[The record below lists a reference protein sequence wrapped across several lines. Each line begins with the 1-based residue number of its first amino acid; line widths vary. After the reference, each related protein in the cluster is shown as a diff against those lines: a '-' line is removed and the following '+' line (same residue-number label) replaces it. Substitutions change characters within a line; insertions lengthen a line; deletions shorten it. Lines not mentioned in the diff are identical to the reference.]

1 MHRILFL
8 WVLFIT
14 FTVVTANHVFAE
26 DANFSER
33 FAKGNTTFGGEL
45 GFGHTFNLPPGK
57 ERTDLSFAFI
67 FPNWQKN
74 LSGIISPDSP
84 WQGAL
89 YWHVEAGLAQLTHRD
104 HEYLIGFSPV
114 MVNYKFLNSQRKWA
128 PNILAGAGFS
138 MQNWDDTPAEYE
150 LGSEFQFLLHAGVGV
165 EVFRESGAYSLNY
178 RLFHVSNA
186 GMRKPNIGLN
196 AHVFSLGLRF

>member
-1 MHRILFL
+1 MRRILFF
-8 WVLFIT
+8 WIV
-14 FTVVTANHVFAE
+14 TVVIANPVFVGAQ
-26 DANFSER
+26 NFSDR
-33 FAKGNTTFGGEL
+33 FAKGNTSFGGEL

-57 ERTDLSFAFI
+57 DRTDLSFAFI

-74 LSGIISPDSP
+74 LTGIIAPNSFF
-84 WQGAL
+84 QGAL

-128 PNILAGAGFS
+128 PNILVGAGFA
-138 MQNWDDTPAEYE
+138 MQDWDDTPAEYE
-150 LGSEFQFLLHAGVGV
+150 LGSEFQFLLHGGVGV
-165 EVFRESGAYSLNY
+165 ELFRESGTYSLNY

-186 GMRKPNIGLN
+186 GIEKPNIGLN
-196 AHVFSLGLRF
+196 SHVFSLGFRF

>member
-1 MHRILFL
+1 MRRILFI
-8 WVLFIT
+8 WIV
-14 FTVVTANHVFAE
+14 TVVIANPVFVGAQ
-26 DANFSER
+26 NFSDR
-33 FAKGNTTFGGEL
+33 FAKGDTSFGGEL

-57 ERTDLSFAFI
+57 DRTDLSFAFI

-74 LSGIISPDSP
+74 LTGIIAPDSY

-89 YWHVEAGLAQLTHRD
+89 YWHVEAGLAALTHRD

-138 MQNWDDTPAEYE
+138 MQDWRKHAERE
-150 LGSEFQFLLHAGVGV
+150 LGSDFQFLLHAGAGL
-165 EVFRESGAYSLNY
+165 EIFRETGTYSFNY

-186 GMRKPNIGLN
+186 GMEKPNIGLN
-196 AHVFSLGLRF
+196 SHVFSLGFRF

>member
-1 MHRILFL
+1 MRRILFI
-8 WVLFIT
+8 WIV
-14 FTVVTANHVFAE
+14 TVVIASPVFVGAQ
-26 DANFSER
+26 NFSDR
-33 FAKGNTTFGGEL
+33 FAKGNTSFGGEL

-57 ERTDLSFAFI
+57 DRTDLSFAFI

-74 LSGIISPDSP
+74 LTGIIAPTSPL
-84 WQGAL
+84 QGAL

-128 PNILAGAGFS
+128 PNILVGAGFA
-138 MQNWDDTPAEYE
+138 MQDWDDTPAEYE
-150 LGSEFQFLLHAGVGV
+150 LGSEFQFLLHGGVGV
-165 EVFRESGAYSLNY
+165 ELFRESGTYSLNY

-186 GMRKPNIGLN
+186 GIEKPNIGLN
-196 AHVFSLGLRF
+196 SHVFSLGFRF

>member
-1 MHRILFL
+1 MRRILFF
-8 WVLFIT
+8 WIV
-14 FTVVTANHVFAE
+14 TVVIANPVFVGAQ
-26 DANFSER
+26 NFSDR
-33 FAKGNTTFGGEL
+33 FAKGNTSFGGEL

-57 ERTDLSFAFI
+57 DRTDLSFAFI

-74 LSGIISPDSP
+74 LTGIIALDAFF
-84 WQGAL
+84 QGAL

-128 PNILAGAGFS
+128 PNILVGAGFA
-138 MQNWDDTPAEYE
+138 MQDWDDTPAEYE
-150 LGSEFQFLLHAGVGV
+150 LGSEFQFLLHGGVGV
-165 EVFRESGAYSLNY
+165 ELFRESGTYSLNY

-186 GMRKPNIGLN
+186 GIEKPNIGLN
-196 AHVFSLGLRF
+196 SHVFSLGFRF

>member
-1 MHRILFL
+1 MRRILFF
-8 WVLFIT
+8 WIV
-14 FTVVTANHVFAE
+14 TVVIANPVFVGAQ
-26 DANFSER
+26 NFSDR
-33 FAKGNTTFGGEL
+33 FAKGNTSFGGEL

-57 ERTDLSFAFI
+57 DRTDLSFAFI

-74 LSGIISPDSP
+74 LTGIIAPNSFF
-84 WQGAL
+84 QGAL

-128 PNILAGAGFS
+128 PNILVGAGFA
-138 MQNWDDTPAEYE
+138 MQDWEEVAHYE
-150 LGSEFQFLLHAGVGV
+150 LGSEFQFLLHGGVGV
-165 EVFRESGAYSLNY
+165 EVFRESGSYFLNY

-186 GMRKPNIGLN
+186 GIRSPNIGLN
-196 AHVFSLGLRF
+196 SHMFSLGLRF

>member
-8 WVLFIT
+8 WILIT
-14 FTVVTANHVFAE
+14 TLLLWSPVFAE
-26 DANFSER
+26 DQKFVDR
-33 FAKGNTTFGGEL
+33 FAKGNTSFGGEL

-57 ERTDLSFAFI
+57 DRTDLSFAFI

-74 LSGIISPDSP
+74 LTGVIAPDSP
-84 WQGAL
+84 LQGAL
-89 YWHVEAGLAQLTHRD
+89 YWHVEAGLALLTHRE

-128 PNILAGAGFS
+128 PNILVGAGFA
-138 MQNWDDTPAEYE
+138 MQDWDDTPAEYE
-150 LGSEFQFLLHAGVGV
+150 LGSEFQFLLHGGVGV
-165 EVFRESGAYSLNY
+165 ELFRESGTYSLNY

-186 GMRKPNIGLN
+186 GIEKPNIGLN
-196 AHVFSLGLRF
+196 SHVFSLGFRF

>member
-1 MHRILFL
+1 MYRALFL
-8 WVLFIT
+8 WVIT
-14 FTVVTANHVFAE
+14 FTVVFSSPVFAG
-26 DANFSER
+26 DQNFTDR
-33 FAKGNTTFGGEL
+33 FGKGNTSFGGEL
-45 GFGHTFNLPPGK
+45 GFGHTFNLPPGLD
-57 ERTDLSFAFI
+57 RTDLSFAFI

-74 LSGIISPDSP
+74 LTGVIAPDSP

-89 YWHVEAGLAQLTHRD
+89 YWHVEAGLAALTHRD

-138 MQNWDDTPAEYE
+138 MQDWRKHAERE
-150 LGSEFQFLLHAGVGV
+150 LGSDFQFLLHAGAGL
-165 EVFRESGAYSLNY
+165 EIFRETGTYSFNY

-186 GMRKPNIGLN
+186 GMEKPNIGLN
-196 AHVFSLGLRF
+196 SHVFSLGFRF